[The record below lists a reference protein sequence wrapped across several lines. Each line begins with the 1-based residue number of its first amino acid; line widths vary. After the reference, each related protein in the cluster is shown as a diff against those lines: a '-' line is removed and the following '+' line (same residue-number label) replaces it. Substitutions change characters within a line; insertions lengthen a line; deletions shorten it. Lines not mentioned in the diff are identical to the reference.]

1 MSRDL
6 SETGGAP
13 HLCCARKPCSWLAAW
28 LVDSRAAL
36 SLGGASGWNLH
47 VNYWIDCFRYVSC
60 EPYLQSPVLPSALL
74 ECFWFLR
81 CKSRCVHDGSWF
93 TTHCCLHCQNVCFK
107 CPKGRSGPRNIIL
120 SGMCDKRFHMQQC
133 CRDPNVH
140 WHHVQILVVPKLV

>member
-47 VNYWIDCFRYVSC
+47 VTYWIDCFRYVSC
-60 EPYLQSPVLPSALL
+60 EPYLQSPQSCQVPCLSVFGFFDVNPVVCTMVLDSPHIVVYIAKTYASSAQKAEAVRETLF
-74 ECFWFLR
+74 CQV
-81 CKSRCVHDGSWF
+81 CVISGFICHNAVGTQMF
-93 TTHCCLHCQNVCFK
+93 TGIMYRYL
-107 CPKGRSGPRNIIL
+107 
-120 SGMCDKRFHMQQC
+120 
-133 CRDPNVH
+133 
-140 WHHVQILVVPKLV
+140 